1 MDSRFTS
8 PVAIIGLNK
17 ETSLL
22 RGPYIRNRLYF
33 QQLFSNNLLI
43 NLHCSGHREA
53 KQTFKLTRTV
63 HQMNVDRPFQITETT
78 SDTTEMPK
86 QLMKISM
93 ERDSLK
99 QKWGITIQGGSD
111 LALTAKIASVKV
123 KIEGFQ

>member
-1 MDSRFTS
+1 
-8 PVAIIGLNK
+8 
-17 ETSLL
+17 
-22 RGPYIRNRLYF
+22 
-33 QQLFSNNLLI
+33 
-43 NLHCSGHREA
+43 
-53 KQTFKLTRTV
+53 
-63 HQMNVDRPFQITETT
+63 
-78 SDTTEMPK
+78 MPK